1 MQGTDGRSSI
11 LTYLQIDDIQYLFNY
26 VDEDKDGLISFDEFK
41 KILIEAEIDIDF
53 DTLFKLI
60 ETINP
65 ERKRC
70 MTWIWL
76 CIFSRSDLKMNNTSV
91 C

>member
-65 ERKRC
+65 EKKE
-70 MTWIWL
+70 MY
-76 CIFSRSDLKMNNTSV
+76 DLDMVVHFFKIRPEDE
-91 C
+91 